1 MLPRFFVL
9 VFFAGL
15 MTLQAATIILVRHA
29 EKAGPTGDVP
39 LSESGVK
46 RAALLAKML
55 AQSKVTAIY
64 TSEYK
69 RTKSTA
75 APLAQ
80 LLSIEPRTFS
90 ASDVDGL
97 VSVLKAAPLNAV
109 ILVVTHSDR
118 LPILAERLGVTV
130 KPVAETEYSRL
141 LILNVSMA
149 NTTSLTLRFGEI
161 LE

>member
-1 MLPRFFVL
+1 MN
-9 VFFAGL
+9 
-15 MTLQAATIILVRHA
+15 
-29 EKAGPTGDVP
+29 
-39 LSESGVK
+39 

-55 AQSKVTAIY
+55 ANARVTAIY

-118 LPILAERLGVTV
+118 LPILAGRSG
-130 KPVAETEYSRL
+130 
-141 LILNVSMA
+141 A